1 MAGIKYHDAQDVALD
16 IKKIC
21 TVLDMDHIDLN
32 RVFCIRSIGTGSRN
46 IIARCH
52 SLPKILQQVLNIEPA
67 YVIEV
72 ISEKY
77 DGADEEEKTKI
88 LIHELA
94 HIPKTF
100 GGGFIHHNVVRD
112 SFINKLYK
120 KYRENLK
127 KYPSSYPSSLE
138 EPTNP
143 ANPEN
148 EQPKR
153 DFSLGNWLDD

>member
-1 MAGIKYHDAQDVALD
+1 MGISYGTAEDVQ
-16 IKKIC
+16 KEVEKIVH
-21 TVLDMDHIDLN
+21 VLEMKHVDLT
-32 RVFCIRSIGTGSRN
+32 RVFCFRSQGTGSRN

-52 SLPKILQQVLNIEPA
+52 SLPKILQQALAIEPA

-77 DGADEEEKTKI
+77 DKSSEEDKIKT

-100 GGGFIHHNVVRD
+100 GGGFIHHNVVRE

-120 KYRENLK
+120 KYLEGLR
-127 KYPSSYPSSLE
+127 KYPQSFSVE
-138 EPTNP
+138 DT
-143 ANPEN
+143 
-148 EQPKR
+148 PKR
-153 DFSLGNWLDD
+153 TRDMNEIKRDLNLGNWIDN

>member
-1 MAGIKYHDAQDVALD
+1 MGISYGTAEDVQRQVE
-16 IKKIC
+16 KIVK
-21 TVLDMDHIDLN
+21 VLDMKHVDLN

-77 DGADEEEKTKI
+77 DRADEEERMKI
-88 LIHELA
+88 LIHEIA

-100 GGGFIHHNVVRD
+100 GGGFVHHNIVRD

-120 KYRENLK
+120 KYQENLK
-127 KYPSSYPSSLE
+127 RYPFSFNEKPSQNLAE
-138 EPTNP
+138 E
-143 ANPEN
+143 ES
-148 EQPKR
+148 KK
-153 DFSLGNWLDD
+153 DLGLGNWIED

>member
-1 MAGIKYHDAQDVALD
+1 MGISYGTAEDVQKQVER
-16 IKKIC
+16 IVK
-21 TVLDMDHIDLN
+21 VLDMKHVDLN
-32 RVFCIRSIGTGSRN
+32 RVFCFRSQGTGSRN

-52 SLPKILQQVLNIEPA
+52 SLPKILQQALAIEPA

-77 DGADEEEKTKI
+77 DRSSEEERIKV

-100 GGGFIHHNVVRD
+100 GGGFIHHNVVRE

-120 KYRENLK
+120 KYVENLRK
-127 KYPSSYPSSLE
+127 QSFSFTPQKEIIEKTE
-138 EPTNP
+138 ETG
-143 ANPEN
+143 
-148 EQPKR
+148 EQPKK
-153 DFSLGNWLDD
+153 DFSLGNWIDN

>member
-1 MAGIKYHDAQDVALD
+1 VAFN

-21 TVLDMDHIDLN
+21 TVLDMNHIDLN

-52 SLPKILQQVLNIEPA
+52 SLPRILQQVLNIEPA
-67 YVIEV
+67 YVIEI

-77 DGADEEEKTKI
+77 DEASEEERTKI

-100 GGGFIHHNVVRD
+100 GGGFIHHNVVRE

-120 KYRENLK
+120 KYVENLRR
-127 KYPSSYPSSLE
+127 YPFPLTPRKE
-138 EPTNP
+138 MTETI
-143 ANPEN
+143 EKTE
-148 EQPKR
+148 EQPKK
-153 DFSLGNWLDD
+153 DFSSGNWIDD

>member
-1 MAGIKYHDAQDVALD
+1 MAGIKYHEAQDVAFN

-77 DGADEEEKTKI
+77 DRADEEEKMKI

-100 GGGFIHHNVVRD
+100 GGGFVHHNVVRD

-120 KYRENLK
+120 KYVENLRRDPFPLTPQK
-127 KYPSSYPSSLE
+127 EMTETTEKTE
-138 EPTNP
+138 EP
-143 ANPEN
+143 
-148 EQPKR
+148 KK